1 MLISTIISSFFMV
14 LIVFIIWNNYTDK
27 KTNIFKI
34 KSLTLLLV
42 TSLFSLINYFYGNKI
57 IKIINITLFFIGIYF
72 MLYKKQ
78 LKHCVYNA
86 LFIQSLYIIG
96 EVIYSLFALCF
107 VPDVEI
113 FVKTLFG
120 SFISNVSISIIS
132 FIISR
137 FKFIKRIYN
146 SINKI
151 IYRLDDNTVAFF
163 TIIIICIYN
172 LLTMTAFKQIDSKY
186 LLFQT
191 LLISLILVGLFIYII
206 KIKDDNIEL
215 LLKLDENHNSI
226 KILEDLIKENRVEE
240 HENKNHLR
248 CIKTMTKNRKVNEF
262 IDSILKEPTSDNKL
276 IRKELSKLPTNG
288 LSGILYT
295 KILLMKEHNIDYELD
310 ISNTFRILD
319 FNKYNSSTSLDIS
332 NILGVFLDNA
342 IEYVNIL
349 EERYIIIELYVED
362 YICISITNPI
372 KEYIN
377 IDQIYEK
384 GFTTKSNGHGFGL
397 SLVKKLVD
405 RNKLLSITTE
415 ISDGEFTQIL
425 KIKK

>member
-1 MLISTIISSFFMV
+1 MLISIIISSFFMV
-14 LIVFIIWNNYTDK
+14 LNVFIIWNNYSSN
-27 KTNIFKI
+27 KTKI
-34 KSLTLLLV
+34 LRFKSLTLLLV
-42 TSLFSLINYFYGNKI
+42 TSIFSLINYFYVNQI
-57 IKIINITLFFIGIYF
+57 IKIINITLFFMGLYF

-78 LKHCVYNA
+78 LKHCIYNA

-96 EVIYSLFALCF
+96 EVIYSLLALSL
-107 VPDVEI
+107 VPDVEV

-120 SFISNVSISIIS
+120 SFISNVSISIIAYLFS
-132 FIISR
+132 KFN
-137 FKFIKRIYN
+137 FIKKLYN
-146 SINKI
+146 AINKI
-151 IYRLDDNTVAFF
+151 IFRLNDNTVAVF
-163 TIIIICIYN
+163 TILIICIYN
-172 LLTMTAFKQIDSKY
+172 LLTLTAFNQIDSKY

-191 LLISLILVGLFIYII
+191 LLISLLLVAIFIYII

-226 KILEDLIKENRVEE
+226 KTLEDLIKENRVEE

-248 CIKTMTKNRKVNEF
+248 CIKTMTKNKKVHDF
-262 IDSILKEPTSDNKL
+262 IDSILNEPVSENKL

-295 KILLMKEHNIDYELD
+295 KILLMKEKNIDYELD

-319 FNKYNSSTSLDIS
+319 FNNYNSSINLDIC

-342 IEYVNIL
+342 IEYVDIL
-349 EERYIIIELYVED
+349 EEKYIIIELYVED
-362 YICISITNPI
+362 DICISITNPI

-377 IDQIYEK
+377 VDQIYEK

-397 SLVKKLVD
+397 SLVKKLID
-405 RNKLLSITTE
+405 RNKLLSINTE
-415 ISDGEFTQIL
+415 ITEGEFTQIL